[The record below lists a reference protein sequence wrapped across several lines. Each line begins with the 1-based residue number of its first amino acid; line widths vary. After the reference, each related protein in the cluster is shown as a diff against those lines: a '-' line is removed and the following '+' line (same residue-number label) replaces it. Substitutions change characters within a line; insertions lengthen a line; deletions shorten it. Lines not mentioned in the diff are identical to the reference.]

1 MHYSESK
8 VSVESSLKTFS
19 GGIYIVESRFFL
31 VSSLDLYYVICLSFF
46 MAGSVLIPG
55 YLALVPS
62 FCSMRESVT
71 NSSRFLC

>member
-1 MHYSESK
+1 MYYSESK

-62 FCSMRESVT
+62 FCSMSESVT